1 MTIPLPPGQ
10 APYITAPMLLSGAWP
25 VSVDFSTLPPGRLQ
39 AGSANFAAVT
49 NLAAEATTECDAFCN
64 QPLRAC
70 LSTETLHG
78 PGDGANRV
86 TVQNGSGLGRIML
99 QRFAIMAVTAVQ
111 VSPNTWPRQW
121 TTVPAGQFGP
131 EYPPIGLY
139 GSQAPSAAG
148 QGGQAILINQGY
160 VTWCLGRNGF
170 VIQVTYLHGWPH
182 TALTANAA
190 ASATTITVDD
200 CTGWAPV
207 GGSTFG
213 AAGVIY
219 DGAAQEAM
227 NVSASSVTAG
237 PGTLTLTAPLASP
250 HQAGTLISSLPQD
263 VIWGAALYAGATAL
277 TRGASSTTTRD
288 TPGRGSGGDGGADGL
303 RKAAM
308 GKLVNYRRTI

>member
-1 MTIPLPPGQ
+1 M
-10 APYITAPMLLSGAWP
+10 
-25 VSVDFSTLPPGRLQ
+25 DFSTLPPGRL
-39 AGSANFAAVT
+39 STPTANFAAVT
-49 NLAAEATTECDAFCN
+49 NLAAEATSECVACCN
-64 QPLRAC
+64 QPLAAD
-70 LSTETLHG
+70 LATETFHG

-99 QRFAIMAVTAVQ
+99 QRFAVMAVLSVM

-121 TTVPAGQFGP
+121 TTVPAGQYGP
-131 EYPPIGLY
+131 EYAPIGPW
-139 GSQAPSAAG
+139 GSQAPTAAG
-148 QGGQAILINQGY
+148 QGGQAILIQQGY
-160 VTWCLGRNGF
+160 LTWCRGRNGY
-170 VIQVTYLHGWPH
+170 VIQVQYLHGWPH
-182 TALTANAA
+182 TALTADATA
-190 ASATTITVDD
+190 GSATITVDD

-207 GGSTFG
+207 GASTFG

-219 DGAAQEAM
+219 DGAAQEAV

-237 PGTLTLTAPLASP
+237 PGMLTLTAPLASP

-263 VIWGAALYAGATAL
+263 VIWGAALFAGAAAL